1 MIRRAVLLARPTLR
15 RGAWTV
21 AQETNVQELLNTHPA
36 VAEAVIVDGTA
47 HVVPK
52 WQQQWRTED
61 GETLPLISD
70 ESDVRT
76 WLVEDCG
83 VPEADA
89 LRVTFHGDADSD
101 EFRARRNA
109 RVVHRDLVRD
119 VFDALDADSDGEIM
133 REEFGKLM
141 ELVPSVTIADF
152 ADYGQWVRQDG
163 EWSLTYGEF
172 KQLVVDKQLIVSE
185 GDGEFTV
192 HAGLVSRVAAV
203 MFAAADAD
211 ADGEISRDECVA
223 LLRSYTV
230 SAEDAREAFDAY
242 DANGDGLMDEAEF
255 AKMLREIEI
264 ITEPKNGREGCL
276 VM

>member
-1 MIRRAVLLARPTLR
+1 MA
-15 RGAWTV
+15 
-21 AQETNVQELLNTHPA
+21 
-36 VAEAVIVDGTA
+36 
-47 HVVPK
+47 K
-52 WQQQWRTED
+52 
-61 GETLPLISD
+61 
-70 ESDVRT
+70 
-76 WLVEDCG
+76 
-83 VPEADA
+83 
-89 LRVTFHGDADSD
+89 
-101 EFRARRNA
+101 
-109 RVVHRDLVRD
+109 
-119 VFDALDADSDGEIM
+119 
-133 REEFGKLM
+133 
-141 ELVPSVTIADF
+141 
-152 ADYGQWVRQDG
+152 QDG
-163 EWSLTYGEF
+163 ERFLTYGEF

-223 LLRSYTV
+223 LLRSYTI